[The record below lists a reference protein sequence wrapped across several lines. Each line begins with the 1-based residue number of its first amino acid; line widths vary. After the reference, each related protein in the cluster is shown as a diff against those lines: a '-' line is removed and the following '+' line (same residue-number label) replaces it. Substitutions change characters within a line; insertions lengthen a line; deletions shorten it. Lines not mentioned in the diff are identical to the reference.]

1 MNLTELE
8 PNEKTALIGL
18 IAYMIDADGVVDD
31 EEMEEVSRLAEEMDI
46 ADLAEQIDMA
56 RRLYPTREMM
66 LKAAAK
72 VSRESARE
80 LIRTV
85 LFDVSTS
92 DGKRE
97 QSESDLLDDVTQIWA
112 RP

>member
-8 PNEKTALIGL
+8 PNELTALIGL

-46 ADLAEQIDMA
+46 PDLAAQIDMA
-56 RRLYPTREMM
+56 RRLYPTRDMM
-66 LKAAAK
+66 LSAAAK
-72 VSRESARE
+72 VTRDNARD

-92 DGKRE
+92 DGRRE
-97 QSESDLLDDVTQIWA
+97 QAESDLLDEVTQIWA
-112 RP
+112 RR